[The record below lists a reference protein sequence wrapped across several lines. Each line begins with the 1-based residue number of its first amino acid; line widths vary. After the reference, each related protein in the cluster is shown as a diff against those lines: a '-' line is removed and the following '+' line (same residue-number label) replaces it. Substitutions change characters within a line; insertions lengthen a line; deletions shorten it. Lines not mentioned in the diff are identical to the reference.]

1 MTSARTFSLITLATV
16 LSGWLGGAALE
27 RSAVGMRVWQTLG
40 AESWVH
46 FSHGAIFGTG
56 LMMEGVIGVA
66 AAALIFAA
74 AVSATFDR
82 SSDRTTPISLI
93 IAIVFSLLGLLF
105 TAKAVNLQQLLAAS
119 QSPADLQPI
128 FAAYLIWG
136 VDFRAAAD
144 AVAFVAVVWAFLGL
158 RIAAAPEKF
167 EAAAAT
173 QALGDEVAS
182 AASLAP
188 PRELITEGAPEQIA
202 RNPKSYTGQYLKPVL
217 ARKAKGGR
225 RAAE

>member
-16 LSGWLGGAALE
+16 LSGWLSGAALE

-40 AESWVH
+40 VESWVH
-46 FSHGAIFGTG
+46 FSQGAILGTG

-93 IAIVFSLLGLLF
+93 LAIVFSLLGLLF

-119 QSPADLQPI
+119 QSPTDLQPI
-128 FAAYLIWG
+128 FDAYLVWG

-144 AVAFVAVVWAFLGL
+144 AVAFVAVVWALLDL
-158 RIAAAPEKF
+158 RVAAAPEKF

-173 QALGDEVAS
+173 QAFGDEVAS
-182 AASLAP
+182 AAGLAP
-188 PRELITEGAPEQIA
+188 PRELIAEGTPEQIA
-202 RNPKSYTGQYLKPVL
+202 RNPKSYTEQYRKPVL
-217 ARKAKGGR
+217 ARQAKGGR